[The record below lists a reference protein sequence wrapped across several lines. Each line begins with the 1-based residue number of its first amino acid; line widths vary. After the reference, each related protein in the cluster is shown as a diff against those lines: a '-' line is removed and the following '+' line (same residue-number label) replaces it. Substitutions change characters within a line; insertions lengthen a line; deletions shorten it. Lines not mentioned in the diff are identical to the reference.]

1 MMSFR
6 LSVLAPLVLAATIVL
21 PNSFAVASDEIQHK
35 VKLQEALSTFLD
47 GRSDDG
53 QITLLDQDDKKLK
66 SVYLSS
72 NHPMIVPLN
81 NGNYF
86 LCADGY
92 DEDGNQVQMDFLVS
106 PKNEGFLVIDAMLN
120 ARPSIKKVVESQ

>member
-1 MMSFR
+1 MLFR
-6 LSVLAPLVLAATIVL
+6 LSSLAPFAIAASLILPSAVLA
-21 PNSFAVASDEIQHK
+21 DELQDK

-47 GRSDDG
+47 MRDVDG
-53 QITLLDQDDKKLK
+53 QITLLDQNDNQLK
-66 SVYLSS
+66 SVYLSG

-92 DEDGNQVQMDFLVS
+92 DEEGNQVQLDFLVT
-106 PKNEGFLVIDAMLN
+106 PKSEGFMVVDAMLN
-120 ARPSIKKVVESQ
+120 ARSSVKQVVESQ

>member
-1 MMSFR
+1 MLFR
-6 LSVLAPLVLAATIVL
+6 LSSLAPFAIMASLILPSAVLA
-21 PNSFAVASDEIQHK
+21 DELQDK

-47 GRSDDG
+47 MRDVDG
-53 QITLLDQDDKKLK
+53 QITLLDQNDNQLK
-66 SVYLSS
+66 SVYLSG

-92 DEDGNQVQMDFLVS
+92 DEEGNQVQMDFLVT
-106 PKNEGFLVIDAMLN
+106 PKSEGFMVVDAMLN
-120 ARPSIKKVVESQ
+120 ARSSVKQVVESQ

>member
-1 MMSFR
+1 MFIRSKVFA
-6 LSVLAPLVLAATIVL
+6 VLALAASLIL
-21 PNSFAVASDEIQHK
+21 PSHMAFASDDLQNK

-47 GRSDDG
+47 GRSTDG

-66 SVYLSS
+66 AVYLSS

-92 DEDGNQVQMDFLVS
+92 DEEGNQVQMDFLVS
-106 PKNEGFLVIDAMLN
+106 PKGEGFMVIDAMLN
-120 ARPSIKKVVESQ
+120 ARPSVKQVVESQ